1 MGSVERTL
9 KMTLATVVAILIA
22 YQLHLDYAISAGI
35 IALLSVLDTRKSSLV
50 VARNRLLSFFLA
62 FGIAMICFSLFGYT
76 TLALALYLVVT
87 IPLLYRFGIE
97 AGLVPITVLVTHLIA
112 EESIQLPVL
121 WNECLL
127 FFTGTGVALLFNT
140 YMSSQD
146 KEIRRYHQI
155 VEDDLKAILYRFEEF
170 LLEGQGQNDGVMV
183 KGLDKTLEEA
193 LQLVYRERHNRLF
206 HQTNYQVHYFEMRR
220 QQNRLLGQMAINVDK
235 ITSQSRESILLSHLF
250 HETACQLSEENSA
263 LTLIDDIEQLL
274 ETFRQRDLPQTREE
288 FERRAVLFQL
298 LQDLER
304 FILLKVEFYQDYQN
318 E

>member
-1 MGSVERTL
+1 M
-9 KMTLATVVAILIA
+9 
-22 YQLHLDYAISAGI
+22 
-35 IALLSVLDTRKSSLV
+35 
-50 VARNRLLSFFLA
+50 
-62 FGIAMICFSLFGYT
+62 
-76 TLALALYLVVT
+76 
-87 IPLLYRFGIE
+87 
-97 AGLVPITVLVTHLIA
+97 
-112 EESIQLPVL
+112 
-121 WNECLL
+121 
-127 FFTGTGVALLFNT
+127 
-140 YMSSQD
+140 
-146 KEIRRYHQI
+146 
-155 VEDDLKAILYRFEEF
+155 VEDDLKAILYRFESF
-170 LLEGQGQNDGVMV
+170 LLEGQGQNDGLMI
-183 KGLDKTLEEA
+183 KGLDKTLDEA

-220 QQNRLLGQMAINVDK
+220 QQNRLLGQMAVSVDK

-298 LQDLER
+298 LQDLEH